1 MIKVNKI
8 LSFLLYKTEI
18 ISIFGAMKR
27 ISPSGDNFIEFL
39 NIQQM
44 IIVKDTKQMTRYVR
58 LVS

>member
-18 ISIFGAMKR
+18 ISIFSAMKR

-44 IIVKDTKQMTRYVR
+44 IVKDTKQMIRYVR

>member
-1 MIKVNKI
+1 MK
-8 LSFLLYKTEI
+8 EPC
-18 ISIFGAMKR
+18 IFGAMKR

-44 IIVKDTKQMTRYVR
+44 IVKDTKQMIRYVR